1 MTVSQLASLRKQR
14 RGGSSGRLPQLHRS
28 SSLGHGALLLG
39 LAAVLGPAAN
49 AQQPAAILDEP
60 APVFRATV
68 SLVQID
74 AVVTDRNGHYVTDL
88 GADDFELL
96 EDGKRQRVSNCSYIP
111 IESRGV
117 GEVAPHAMPG
127 EVSPREPL
135 RREQVQRTTVFVV
148 DDLRLDLVSMASVQ
162 RALRTYV
169 DSQMVPGDLV
179 SILRTAG
186 GVGALQQFTSD
197 KRILGAAIGR
207 VRFNPLAD
215 VDAFEPVGA
224 IPVLPSP
231 TSGRGSPGGLAA
243 RNPDPERRD
252 LLTGGTIGALRFA
265 LTGLRELPGRKSLV
279 LLSNGLPLYLPNG
292 DGPTAFG
299 RAVSALITL
308 ANQGSVVVYAVDTRG
323 LTTGQLTATDNTISP
338 GGMADTSISDFKG
351 MLNARGLAGRL
362 DGQDGLSAF
371 AESTGGLFLHD
382 QNDISR
388 QLRTVLEDQ
397 RGYYLIGYVPPALAF
412 RPEKGKARFH
422 RIRLKVKRK
431 GLAVRSRSGY
441 YGIPEDD
448 PQLAREREAATLL
461 NALVSPFDSRDVG
474 LHLSTL
480 FFQDAVRGPLLHS
493 FLRVDASNLSFA
505 QDQGFLVAQVEALG
519 ATFDDEG
526 RVIEQLGRDGKI
538 RLSQDALER
547 ALERGINY
555 TVDMPVKKPG
565 AYQLRV
571 AFRDT
576 ASGRVGSAY
585 QFVEVPDLR
594 RNRLSLSGILMSDAP
609 SGDGLAPGEPAR
621 AEVLDTERGAAI
633 QASRVFSRGQPLSY
647 GLVIYNAQVT
657 HDGRGVDVTT
667 QMRLLHDGRVVVTGE
682 PRRLEVANA
691 NDMKAVFTGSTL
703 LLPTEMPEGHY
714 VLQVTVIDA
723 LAPPKKQE
731 ALQTID
737 FEIVR

>member
-1 MTVSQLASLRKQR
+1 
-14 RGGSSGRLPQLHRS
+14 
-28 SSLGHGALLLG
+28 
-39 LAAVLGPAAN
+39 
-49 AQQPAAILDEP
+49 
-60 APVFRATV
+60 
-68 SLVQID
+68 LVQID

-88 GADDFELL
+88 GADDFEVL

-117 GEVAPHAMPG
+117 GGVAPQAMPG

-148 DDLRLDLVSMASVQ
+148 DDVRLDLVSMASVQ
-162 RALRTYV
+162 HALRTFV
-169 DSQMVPGDLV
+169 DSQKVPGDLV

-186 GVGALQQFTSD
+186 GAGALQQFTSD

-224 IPVLPSP
+224 IPMLSSA
-231 TSGRGSPGGLAA
+231 TSGRGSPGGVAA

-279 LLSNGLPLYLPNG
+279 LFSSGLPLYLPAG

-299 RAVSALITL
+299 RAVSALINL
-308 ANQGSVVVYAVDTRG
+308 ANQGSVVVYTVDTRG
-323 LTTGQLTATDNTISP
+323 LTTGQLTATDNTIIP
-338 GGMADTSISDFKG
+338 GGMAETSISDFKG

-362 DGQDGLSAF
+362 YGQDGLSAF
-371 AESTGGLFLHD
+371 AEPTGGLFFHD

-397 RGYYLIGYVPPALAF
+397 RGYYLIGYVPPAFAF
-412 RPEKGKARFH
+412 RPEQGKTRFH

-431 GLAVRSRSGY
+431 GLAVRSRGGY

-448 PQLAREREAATLL
+448 PQLARDRKAATLL

-519 ATFDDEG
+519 VTFDDEG

-538 RLSQDALER
+538 RFSQDALER
-547 ALERGINY
+547 ALQRGINY
-555 TVDMPVKKPG
+555 TIDVPVKKPG

-609 SGDGLAPGEPAR
+609 SGDGLAPDQPER

-633 QASRVFSRGQPLSY
+633 QASRVFSGGQPLSY

-657 HDGRGVDVTT
+657 RDGRGADVTT

-691 NDMKAVFTGSTL
+691 SDMKAVFTGGTL

-723 LAPPKKQE
+723 LAPPKRQI
-731 ALQTID
+731 AIQTID
-737 FEIVR
+737 FEVGR